1 MNKNKVIT
9 FLRDVFN
16 GCYNEE
22 MGGGEH
28 FCDYTSCEEVI
39 SVAKELGLN
48 DLVEELEPRLEE
60 L

>member
-1 MNKNKVIT
+1 MDKNKVIS
-9 FLRDVFN
+9 FLKRVFN

-28 FCDYTSCEEVI
+28 FCDYTSCEEVVK
-39 SVAKELGLN
+39 VAKELELN